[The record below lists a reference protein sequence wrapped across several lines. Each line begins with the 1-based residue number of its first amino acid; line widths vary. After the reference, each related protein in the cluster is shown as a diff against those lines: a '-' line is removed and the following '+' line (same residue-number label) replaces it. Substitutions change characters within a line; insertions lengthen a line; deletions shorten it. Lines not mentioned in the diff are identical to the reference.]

1 MITTS
6 VSMLQ
11 PQTKTPSEFAPV
23 SGGTDTTSAE
33 ALLVIAYI
41 ALWLLFFGFLVMT
54 HRRQRGLDQ
63 KLDQLEQALKK
74 TDNTTSP
81 EST

>member
-1 MITTS
+1 MITTI
-6 VSMLQ
+6 VSALQ

-23 SGGTDTTSAE
+23 AGGTDTTSAE

-41 ALWLLFFGFLVMT
+41 ALWLLFFGFLIMT
-54 HRRQRGLDQ
+54 HRRQRGLHE
-63 KLDQLEQALKK
+63 KLDQLERALKR
-74 TDNTTSP
+74 TENAPSS

>member
-1 MITTS
+1 MITTT

-23 SGGTDTTSAE
+23 AGGTDTTSAE

-54 HRRQRGLDQ
+54 RRRQRGLNE

-74 TDNTTSP
+74 TESSTSP

>member
-1 MITTS
+1 MTTK

-11 PQTKTPSEFAPV
+11 PATQTPSEFSPV
-23 SGGTDTTSAE
+23 SGGTDSTSAE

-41 ALWLLFFGFLVMT
+41 AMWLLFFGFLVLT
-54 HRRQRGLDQ
+54 HRRQRGLNE
-63 KLDQLEQALKK
+63 KLDHLEQVLKN
-74 TDNTTSP
+74 TDTATST